1 MTSLGSVFS
10 GTNAPIE
17 KSIAYCA
24 SLERAAHRNLR
35 AQYFT
40 LGDDALGDCRESR
53 VARLV

>member
-10 GTNAPIE
+10 GTNAPIA
-17 KSIAYCA
+17 KSIAYH
-24 SLERAAHRNLR
+24 LERAAHRNLR